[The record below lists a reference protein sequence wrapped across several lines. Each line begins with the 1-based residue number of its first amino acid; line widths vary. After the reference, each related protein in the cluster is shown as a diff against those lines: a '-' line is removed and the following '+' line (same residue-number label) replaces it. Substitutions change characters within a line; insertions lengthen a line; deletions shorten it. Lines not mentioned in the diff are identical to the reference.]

1 MKKIIYADHAATT
14 RLSEAAYQ
22 AMREYLERDYANPS
36 SLYSQS
42 RYARHSLG
50 EARERI
56 AGLIGAKPQEIYFT
70 SGGTESDNWAL
81 KGVAGAQPGHQRS
94 IVTSGIEHH
103 AILRACAFLE
113 EWGHEITRIGVSRE
127 GEIDLQAFKAAMKT
141 KPALA
146 SVMLANNEI
155 GTIQP
160 IAALADL
167 AHASQ
172 CLFHTDAVQAVGHIP
187 VDVGQLGVD
196 MLSASAHK
204 FGGPKGIG
212 FLYMREGTVL
222 APLHHGG
229 AQERGFRAG
238 TENVAGAVAMAA
250 ALEESCRHMERAAI
264 HLRELES
271 IILGELAKSGI
282 PYLRNG
288 GSKKLP
294 GLLSLSFPGQEGEKL
309 LHRLDLFGVSISTGS
324 ACNSRETEISHV
336 LRAIGLEEAYARGTI
351 RISLGAGNTCEE
363 AWELVKI
370 LKKVLGDIH
379 ESPASV

>member
-1 MKKIIYADHAATT
+1 MKKMIYADHAATT

-22 AMREYLERDYANPS
+22 AMMKYLERDYANPS

-42 RYARHSLG
+42 IYARRSLG
-50 EARERI
+50 EAREKI
-56 AGLIGAKPQEIYFT
+56 ASLIGAKPQEIYFT

-81 KGVAGAQPGHQRS
+81 KGVVGAQPGKLRR
-94 IVTSGIEHH
+94 IVTSSIEHH
-103 AILRACAFLE
+103 AILRPCAFLE
-113 EWGHEITRIGVSRE
+113 EWGHEIVHIGVSRE
-127 GEIDLQAFKAAMKT
+127 GEIDLPAFEKAMEE

-160 IAALADL
+160 IAKLADL

-187 VDVGQLGVD
+187 VDVEGVGVD

-212 FLYMREGTVL
+212 FLYVREGVVL
-222 APLHHGG
+222 SPLHHGG
-229 AQERGFRAG
+229 AQERSFRAG
-238 TENVAGAVAMAA
+238 TEDVASIVAMAA
-250 ALEESCRHMERAAI
+250 ALEESCCHMEHTTA
-264 HLRELES
+264 HLHELER
-271 IILGELAKSGI
+271 IVLGEMDKSGI
-282 PYLRNG
+282 AYLRNG

-309 LHRLDLFGVSISTGS
+309 LHRLDLLGVSISTGS

-336 LRAIGLEEAYARGTI
+336 LRAIGLEEEYAKGTI
-351 RISLGAGNTCEE
+351 RISLGAENTCEE
-363 AWELVKI
+363 VWALAKI
-370 LKKVLGDIH
+370 LKKVLGYL
-379 ESPASV
+379 